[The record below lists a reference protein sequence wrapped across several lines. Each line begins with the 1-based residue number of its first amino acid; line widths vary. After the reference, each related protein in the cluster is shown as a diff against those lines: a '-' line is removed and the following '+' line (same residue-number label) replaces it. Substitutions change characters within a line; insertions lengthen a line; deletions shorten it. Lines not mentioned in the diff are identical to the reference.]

1 MNRPRIKPEFLRHLA
16 LVLVMAAMAVVAVLW
31 LSGAFH
37 RGKIR
42 PGRVM
47 VPSTLPDAQCLAS
60 GWVERVR
67 RPRDAEVVGSIQ
79 SERRTSI
86 SARVMANVVEMRVAA
101 GDAVHRGQVLVVL
114 EDAAPRARIE
124 QAKQTFHA
132 AQASQTLAD
141 SEVRRM
147 SPLLKSGA
155 TSQSQFDEWQSRLA
169 SANADVLRAQQEIRE
184 AEVALS
190 DTQIV
195 SPMDGLVIDRQ
206 VEAGEQATPGQPL
219 LTLYDPNRL
228 RMEASVG
235 ESYTGKLR
243 IGQKTSVLVESL
255 SEQRPGVVEEIV
267 PAADPASRAFLV
279 KIRIEDPHGLYPGMY
294 ARTRVP
300 LGTEE
305 RIEVPTSAVRDVGQ
319 LALVEIIENGR
330 TFRRSV
336 RLGRQDGDQ
345 IEVLSGLEPGERVV
359 LARP

>member
-1 MNRPRIKPEFLRHLA
+1 MNRLPINPKLLRRLA
-16 LVLVMAAMAVVAVLW
+16 LVLAMAAMVVAAVLW

-37 RGKIR
+37 RGKIP
-42 PGRVM
+42 PGRVLT
-47 VPSTLPDAQCLAS
+47 PSTLPDARSLPSAL
-60 GWVERVR
+60 VERVQ

-79 SERRTSI
+79 SELRTSI
-86 SARVMANVVEMRVAA
+86 STRVMANIVEMRVAA
-101 GDAVHRGQVLVVL
+101 GDTVHRGQVLVVL
-114 EDAAPRARIE
+114 EDVGPRARIE
-124 QAKQTFHA
+124 QAKETLHA
-132 AQASQTLAD
+132 AQASRALAD

-155 TSQSQFDEWQSRLA
+155 TSQSQVDEWQSRLA

-190 DTQIV
+190 DTKIV

-206 VEAGEQATPGQPL
+206 AEPGEQATPGQPL
-219 LTLYDPNRL
+219 LTLYDPSRL

-243 IGQKTSVLVESL
+243 IGQKTSVLVEAL
-255 SEQRPGVVEEIV
+255 GEQRPGVVEEIV

-294 ARTRVP
+294 ARMPVP

-305 RIEVPTSAVRDVGQ
+305 RIEIPTAAIRDVGQ
-319 LALVEIIENGR
+319 LALVEIIDNGQAL
-330 TFRRSV
+330 RRSV
-336 RLGRQDGDQ
+336 RLGRHYEDRV
-345 IEVLSGLEPGERVV
+345 EVLSGLQPGQRVL